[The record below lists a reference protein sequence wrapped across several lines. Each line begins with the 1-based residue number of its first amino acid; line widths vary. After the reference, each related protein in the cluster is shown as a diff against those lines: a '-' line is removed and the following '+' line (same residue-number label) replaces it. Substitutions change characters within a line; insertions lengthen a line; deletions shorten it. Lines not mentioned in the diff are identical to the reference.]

1 MYLKYCEGKDL
12 EILRSKYRNEIES
25 LPLKNDDST
34 YKNFIIYDFVM
45 NSNGE
50 KNKFVD
56 CGAGPSSLA
65 WLLCEHFE
73 EGHMI
78 DISVKNSFQR
88 KNLYHNIG
96 DFFTYIES
104 HEDNTINYALDGCS
118 LTHFEYGEN
127 GNTGLLKAADSLYR
141 KIKKGGYVVI
151 ASDVIAH
158 TDESYHNQNEFVKVD
173 DIFLSKNKLVKGSMK
188 LIEKN
193 EFESLKHSIKI
204 EKIEAGGS
212 VANTMAG
219 ISYLKGNASF
229 IGKINTDEFGKIYK
243 KSLEKINV
251 NFSYIEKD
259 ENLPTGASIIFITP
273 DSERTMC
280 TYLGISSQLSKNDID
295 EKNIK
300 DYEIIFLEG
309 YLWDKGMSEQMF
321 KQVINLAKKNN
332 IKIAMSLSDIFC
344 VSRHR
349 EDFFKL
355 FINDLDILIGNENEI
370 NELMQKNNLLDS
382 LNELKNINKLIIIT
396 RSENGSVTVLN
407 NEITNCESV
416 KVEKVLDLTGAG
428 DLFAAGFLKE
438 YLDKSNI
445 KKCLQTGSN
454 LAAKIIQKVGARL
467 N

>member
-1 MYLKYCEGKDL
+1 MSKK
-12 EILRSKYRNEIES
+12 ILGIGNAI
-25 LPLKNDDST
+25 
-34 YKNFIIYDFVM
+34 
-45 NSNGE
+45 
-50 KNKFVD
+50 VD
-56 CGAGPSSLA
+56 
-65 WLLCEHFE
+65 
-73 EGHMI
+73 
-78 DISVKNSFQR
+78 V
-88 KNLYHNIG
+88 
-96 DFFTYIES
+96 
-104 HEDNTINYALDGCS
+104 
-118 LTHFEYGEN
+118 
-127 GNTGLLKAADSLYR
+127 
-141 KIKKGGYVVI
+141 
-151 ASDVIAH
+151 
-158 TDESYHNQNEFVKVD
+158 FVKVD

-193 EFESLKHSIKI
+193 EFDSLKNSIKI
-204 EKIEAGGS
+204 ERIEAGGS

-219 ISYLKGNASF
+219 ISYLKGNTSF
-229 IGKINTDEFGKIYK
+229 IGKINTDEFGKIYR

-280 TYLGISSQLSKNDID
+280 TYLGISSQLSKDDID

-332 IKIAMSLSDIFC
+332 VKIAMSLSDIFC

-355 FINDLDILIGNENEI
+355 LINDLNILIGNENEI

-382 LNELKNINKLIIIT
+382 IQELKKINKLIVIT
-396 RSENGSVTVLN
+396 RGENGSLAILN

-416 KVEKVLDLTGAG
+416 KIEKILDLTGAG
-428 DLFAAGFLKE
+428 DLFASGFFKE
-438 YLDKSNI
+438 YLDISDI
-445 KKCLQTGSN
+445 KKCLQAGST
-454 LAAKIIQKVGARL
+454 LAAKVIQKIGARL